1 MHRDRFTAGTA
12 AFVMPHY
19 SDGSGTGAHD
29 HLREAVAS
37 LREQTD
43 PSWRLVV
50 VDDGSPHRR
59 DRERV
64 RALQEADRE
73 RVTVLQQDVNRG
85 QGFCRNVGVRWAA
98 AQGAPFVLFLDADD
112 IAHPRRLERTRQVFA
127 EHPEVDF
134 LYSTFRVID
143 ENGRPVAR
151 ERLTPSVR
159 EVLDSH
165 DRPVEGP
172 NAWIR
177 IGAETGYTSLTS
189 TVSVRTGL
197 ASAYPFPEVRASED
211 AHAWLRMAA
220 GGTSFKYDPEIPA
233 QYRIPQGVAGS
244 ADRSRIGPDY
254 YRRKMEVDTD
264 GFRQA
269 LDIALRRGSVEP
281 GEAPQLLAGFRRRLA
296 LTMEREGRSDLAA
309 HILTAARR
317 EAEGVL

>member
-1 MHRDRFTAGTA
+1 MHRDHAPAGTP
-12 AFVMPHY
+12 AFVMPHFG
-19 SDGSGTGAHD
+19 DGSGTADHD
-29 HLREAVAS
+29 HLRQAVAS

-43 PSWRLVV
+43 PFWQLVV

-64 RALQEADRE
+64 RALHVADPE
-73 RVTVLQQDVNRG
+73 RVVVLQQDVNRG

-98 AQGAPFVLFLDADD
+98 ARGAPFVLFLDADD
-112 IAHPRRLERTRQVFA
+112 LAHPRRLERTRRIFA

-134 LYSTFRVID
+134 VYSTFRVID
-143 ENGRPVAR
+143 ENGLPVPR

-165 DRPVEGP
+165 ERPVEGP

-189 TVSVRTGL
+189 TVAVRTAL
-197 ASAYPFPEVRASED
+197 AVAHPFPEVRGSED

-220 GGTSFKYDPEIPA
+220 GGTSFKYEPAIPA
-233 QYRIPQGVAGS
+233 RYRIPQGAAGS
-244 ADRSRIGPDY
+244 SDRARIGPDY
-254 YRRKMEVDTD
+254 YRRKTEVDTD

-269 LDIALRRGSVEP
+269 LAIALRRGAIEP
-281 GEAPQLLAGFRRRLA
+281 ADAGPLLSGFRRRLA
-296 LTMEREGRSDLAA
+296 LTMEREGRADLAA
-309 HILTAARR
+309 DILAA
-317 EAEGVL
+317 ADGPD